1 MMEDETALDDFNKT
15 ITTLIVGFVIG
26 GIFGYCSAGFNY
38 KEKVSTPVEKVDIDS
53 LVKTNDSIKLVVE
66 HLDSVKD
73 AKIIEVSSLNNDSTL
88 KLFYKLV
95 SE

>member
-1 MMEDETALDDFNKT
+1 MKEDVTILDRINNFLV
-15 ITTLIVGFVIG
+15 IFILGFVLG
-26 GIFGYCSAGFNY
+26 GVFGYCTKSSKGIEQN
-38 KEKVSTPVEKVDIDS
+38 SSPVEKVEIDS
-53 LVKTNDSIKLVVE
+53 LLKNNDSIKLVVE

-73 AKIIEVSSLNNDSTL
+73 AKVIEVSSLNNDSTL

>member
-1 MMEDETALDDFNKT
+1 MEEETALDNFNKI
-15 ITTLIVGFVIG
+15 ITTLIVGFVLG
-26 GIFGYCSAGFNY
+26 GIFGYCTRSFNS
-38 KEKVSTPVEKVDIDS
+38 KIQTSTPVEKVEIDS
-53 LVKTNDSIKLVVE
+53 LLKANDSIKLVVE